1 MMAKAEKRIAP
12 LDPTDFSP
20 EQAEL
25 VGAWTHLNFSKVIVR
40 HPGMYRTFVPF
51 IEQLIARSTLPPR
64 DREVLVI
71 RTLGL
76 SGEVYEAHHHV
87 QIAEKAGMSADEIAA
102 AARGDAAG
110 DAWDAALIA
119 AAEELISDH
128 QLSDANW
135 AALAQRYS
143 DEQRMEVVFLVGCYA
158 TMAML
163 TNSFGIAVEDS
174 PETDERLKAI
184 RNYT

>member
-1 MMAKAEKRIAP
+1 MGKVEVRVSP
-12 LDPTDFSP
+12 LDPADFSP
-20 EQAEL
+20 EQQQL

-76 SGEVYEAHHHV
+76 SGESYEMHHHE
-87 QIAEKAGMSADEIAA
+87 QIAAKAGMNAEVIAA
-102 AARGDAAG
+102 IADGHSAG
-110 DAWDAALIA
+110 DDWDAALIA
-119 AAEELISDH
+119 AAEELVQDQH
-128 QLSDANW
+128 VSDATW
-135 AALAQRYS
+135 ARLAARY
-143 DEQRMEVVFLVGCYA
+143 DEGQLMEAVFLVGCYN

-163 TNSFGIAVEDS
+163 TKSFGMEVEAGGD
-174 PETDERLKAI
+174 TDERLKEL
-184 RNYT
+184 RQYT